1 MLSADSYQNSHSL
14 FSACLCVGSISVYN
28 TSNPS
33 HLFNLMAPYFDTSS
47 NDKKTILP
55 LKNFTP
61 AHWFRIQP
69 AHCFTKHKLKIF
81 FSLSPLHSCLSFY
94 PLSQQ
99 PGTSPQKAKP
109 LSLPSLLLPKL
120 RWSFKL
126 VRFRCRQRW
135 PISLFNKKISSFFL
149 MCEAIPSPNSHGV
162 NSLFLV
168 RLFPLSLPIYLCAF
182 LLCVRIFF
190 FFFW

>member
-14 FSACLCVGSISVYN
+14 FSACLCVGSISVCN

-69 AHCFTKHKLKIF
+69 AHCFTKHKLIF
-81 FSLSPLHSCLSFY
+81 FSLS
-94 PLSQQ
+94 
-99 PGTSPQKAKP
+99 
-109 LSLPSLLLPKL
+109 LSLSPAQLHLLQSIVTAAWYQSTQGQPSLFAITVASKALAKLQARRISMLKNGRLLKM
-120 RWSFKL
+120 
-126 VRFRCRQRW
+126 V
-135 PISLFNKKISSFFL
+135 
-149 MCEAIPSPNSHGV
+149 
-162 NSLFLV
+162 
-168 RLFPLSLPIYLCAF
+168 
-182 LLCVRIFF
+182 FF
-190 FFFW
+190 FFNI